1 MIKFEQTPN
10 LGASSG
16 FAVGAMDS
24 FLVSGVL
31 LGKVVVY
38 VFRWME
44 NLLSSPITLFSTGWG
59 EDFLGKRFSILQ
71 FRRKFLSLC
80 RFNLFHIKGLRE
92 YQVLTV
98 CMCKEVMKSVDHLF
112 PPSGLGSVFYLSLS
126 AWQAVILQKTCY
138 WLVLVIFVYVPSCG
152 VS

>member
-1 MIKFEQTPN
+1 MIKFEQIPN

-80 RFNLFHIKGLRE
+80 RFK
-92 YQVLTV
+92 
-98 CMCKEVMKSVDHLF
+98 
-112 PPSGLGSVFYLSLS
+112 P
-126 AWQAVILQKTCY
+126 
-138 WLVLVIFVYVPSCG
+138 
-152 VS
+152 VSH